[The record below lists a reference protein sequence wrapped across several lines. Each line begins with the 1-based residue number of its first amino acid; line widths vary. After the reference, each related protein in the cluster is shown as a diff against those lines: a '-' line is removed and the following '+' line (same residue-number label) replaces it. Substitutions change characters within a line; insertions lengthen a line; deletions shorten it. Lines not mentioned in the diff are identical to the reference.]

1 MFFLRKKSKKERKE
15 EIYTKFV
22 ENKRISR
29 RDLKFMKENDWHPID
44 ELDLKPKTTEKLRKI
59 IKDLKK
65 RS

>member
-1 MFFLRKKSKKERKE
+1 MKNKK
-15 EIYTKFV
+15 
-22 ENKRISR
+22 ISR
-29 RDLKFMKENDWHPID
+29 RDLRFMRKNDWHPID